1 MHSRLGVPKR
11 IVSEDGTELQVGS
24 LTGHKIRCVPCAS
37 AAGDVVS
44 KEGDF
49 SHVKLCVLQLKTG
62 ERHQTPG
69 TSDFVMRDGKLAGET
84 LSKVKTLRLEV
95 GNTTYA
101 LRPNGGKLELV
112 VAKEALPLPAAAK
125 VSMEYESAIFSTS
138 AKECDWFAGDY
149 QAQLALGGEQKAG
162 CCVIS

>member
-1 MHSRLGVPKR
+1 MG
-11 IVSEDGTELQVGS
+11 GS

-37 AAGDVVS
+37 EAGDVVS
-44 KEGDF
+44 PDADW
-49 SHVKLCVLQLKTG
+49 SHVKLSVLQLKTG
-62 ERHQTPG
+62 ERHQAPG
-69 TSDFVMRDGKLAGET
+69 TSDFVMRDAKLAGDT
-84 LSKVKTLRLEV
+84 LAKVKTLRLEI

-101 LRPNGGKLELV
+101 LQPNGGKLELV

-125 VSMEYESAIFSTS
+125 VSMEYESTIFSTS

-149 QAQLALGGEQKAG
+149 QAKLALGGEQKAS